1 MAKTRTRIT
10 DTSLAMKPYVER
22 ALTDEKVRDDVRDAI
37 AAAREI
43 YDELIGN
50 RRVTHVAARMATDKD
65 IQENLRRAI
74 DDMRKAADRVQGKG
88 SHKARNTVLFA
99 GIVAGILFNPMTGP
113 ATREWLKDLFGGGDT
128 SDFGEPSADAGD
140 TSSSNGS

>member
-1 MAKTRTRIT
+1 VAKTRELKDR
-10 DTSLAMKPYVER
+10 SMAMKPYVER

-74 DDMRKAADRVQGKG
+74 DDMRKAADRVQGKE
-88 SHKARNTVLFA
+88 SHKARNTILFA

-113 ATREWLKDLFGGGDT
+113 ATREWLKDLFGGSDPG
-128 SDFGEPSADAGD
+128 DFGEPAADTGD

>member
-1 MAKTRTRIT
+1 M
-10 DTSLAMKPYVER
+10 AMKPYVER

-74 DDMRKAADRVQGKG
+74 DDMRKAADRVQGKE
-88 SHKARNTVLFA
+88 SHKARNTILFA

-113 ATREWLKDLFGGGDT
+113 ATREWLKDLFGGSDPG
-128 SDFGEPSADAGD
+128 DFGEPAADTGD